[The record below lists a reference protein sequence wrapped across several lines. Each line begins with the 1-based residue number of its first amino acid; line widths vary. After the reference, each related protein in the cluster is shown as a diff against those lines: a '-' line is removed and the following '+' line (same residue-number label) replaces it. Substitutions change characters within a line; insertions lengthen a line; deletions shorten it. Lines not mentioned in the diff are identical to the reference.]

1 MNWKSMMKIG
11 TMTMGIGL
19 LAACGK
25 VGNTTTVK
33 ESSTQTQSQTQ
44 ENKTTTT
51 AKLATDQL
59 VTEEYLVK
67 TGNKTL
73 YGQLTAPSNY
83 KEHSLPIVILAHGF
97 NSTLERY
104 NEYVKPLVEQ
114 GYLVYRFDFY
124 GGSRQSK
131 SGGTDM
137 LEISVKT
144 EEEELAAVVEQLAK
158 ESFVDQTKISVVGA
172 SQGGAVATMFA
183 ADYPDQIS
191 KLILFYP
198 AYVLFDEVVDTYNRL
213 GVSSIDAIPD
223 VLTHHNAQLGSIYLK
238 DALDV
243 DINEKIQSVKAPTLI
258 VHGTNDN
265 VVPYSY
271 AQNANQLFKESKLVT
286 VEGGGHRL
294 DDRFNQIAIPE
305 LLEFLK
311 K

>member
-1 MNWKSMMKIG
+1 M
-11 TMTMGIGL
+11 
-19 LAACGK
+19 
-25 VGNTTTVK
+25 
-33 ESSTQTQSQTQ
+33 
-44 ENKTTTT
+44 
-51 AKLATDQL
+51 
-59 VTEEYLVK
+59 
-67 TGNKTL
+67 
-73 YGQLTAPSNY
+73 
-83 KEHSLPIVILAHGF
+83 
-97 NSTLERY
+97 ERY
-104 NEYVKPLVEQ
+104 DAYVKPLAEQ

-137 LEISVKT
+137 LEMSVKT
-144 EEEELAAVVEQLAK
+144 EEEELAAVIEQLAK

-183 ADYPDQIS
+183 ADYPNQIS

-243 DINEKIQSVKAPTLI
+243 DINEKIQSVKVPALI

-265 VVPYSY
+265 VAPYSY
-271 AQNANQLFKESKLVT
+271 SQNANQLFKESKLVI